1 LVVRVRAYRFRA
13 YCSNTT
19 ARVLKTQLEKACK
32 LYNTLLHAEQE
43 EYEKN
48 KRTMNKTELRQ
59 LALDLRKRNTEFQ
72 ALHSQVAQQV
82 AERFYQARQRFL
94 EGLANKPKKKKP
106 HRYLSL
112 VYPQSGWKLS
122 DVREVGLGKNK
133 KKRRARL
140 YLSKIGFFTLILHRE
155 LPLERVSQVCVKLD
169 PSGRIHVIFLVEEA
183 ETLGQSSK
191 EPKNAVGVDLGI
203 TRLATL
209 SDGRYLENPKP
220 LERSL
225 ERIRMLQRT
234 LSRKRF
240 LSNNWL
246 KTKTKLAK
254 EHEHLKDF
262 RRDLFFKLGA
272 LLAQEYDLLVLEDLD
287 VQGLIQSGTKK
298 RRLRL
303 HDSSFSELRRIL
315 EWEFL
320 KRGKLVLPVPAYNTS
335 RECFL
340 CRGINQNLTLEDRV
354 FLCPHCGFTLDRD
367 LNASLVLLKRSGW
380 VPPSVPAV
388 KLHPIPPL
396 PALGLV
402 ERQGGAMRQEAP
414 PFMAG

>member
-1 LVVRVRAYRFRA
+1 
-13 YCSNTT
+13 
-19 ARVLKTQLEKACK
+19 
-32 LYNTLLHAEQE
+32 
-43 EYEKN
+43 
-48 KRTMNKTELRQ
+48 MNKTELRQ
-59 LALDLRKRNTEFQ
+59 LALDLRKQNKEFQ
-72 ALHSQVAQQV
+72 VLHSQVAQQV
-82 AERFYQARQRFL
+82 ADRFYETRQRFFD
-94 EGLANKPKKKKP
+94 GLANKPKKKKP

-122 DVREVGLGKNK
+122 DIREVGLGKNK
-133 KKRRARL
+133 KKKARL
-140 YLSKIGFFTLILHRE
+140 YLSKIGFFTLIVHRE
-155 LPLERVSQVCVKLD
+155 LPLEQVSQVCVKLY
-169 PSGRIHVIFLVEEA
+169 PSCRIHVIFLVEEA
-183 ETLGQSSK
+183 EAEEEQS
-191 EPKNAVGVDLGI
+191 ENPKKAVGVDLGI

-272 LLAQEYDLLVLEDLD
+272 LLSREYDVLVLEDLD
-287 VQGLIQSGTKK
+287 VQGLIQKSETKK
-298 RRLRL
+298 RRMRL
-303 HDSSFSELRRIL
+303 YDSSFSELRAVL
-315 EWEFL
+315 EWEFR

-340 CRGINQNLTLEDRV
+340 CGGINQSLILEDRI
-354 FLCPHCGFTLDRD
+354 FNCPHCGFTLDRD
-367 LNASLVLLKRSGW
+367 LNASLVLLKRAGW
-380 VPPSVPAV
+380 VPPAVPG
-388 KLHPIPPL
+388 KLRPIPPL
-396 PALGLV
+396 PSLGL
-402 ERQGGAMRQEAP
+402 RRHGGVMIQEAP